1 MKNIFYLIILV
12 IFSLFV
18 NQHVANRGAFPID
31 SFLIFDAG
39 YNIISGHHPFK
50 DYWLITGPF
59 LDYVQA
65 FFFLIFGVNW
75 TSYVLHASAVNVLL
89 AVFSFY
95 FFVNIGLKNYYAFV
109 YSLGTSLLAYPSI
122 GSPFIDHHAVI
133 FCILACYS
141 ISLGFLY
148 NKNIFWILTPIFII
162 FSFFSKQIPSSYLTI
177 LFVIFICFFFMKKQN
192 KQNLLYLTLGSLVSF
207 FLIFIVFVINEIPF
221 KNFLTQY
228 IFYPLSLGE
237 QRMGNL
243 NIDFD
248 NLIAQFKFIYLVSIP
263 LIIGTYFLKQSK
275 QKKLLHS
282 EEFSNSLIFLI
293 SLAIL
298 IYCQLLTKNQVLI
311 FFLIP
316 IAAAYSHAYIEKYFN
331 KKYIIY
337 FILLIFIFS
346 TAKYHIRFNVNKK
359 FIDLAKA
366 DFNLSVEATTLDKR
380 LHGIKWITPHY
391 ISNPSKEISLLI
403 ETKNILNGV
412 KDRKIIVTDY
422 QFFSSLLD
430 NQFVSPNKWYDGLS
444 VPNKNNKYYYEFK
457 DFFITKLKL
466 NDIKYIYFIGQ
477 NKHTMYFFN
486 ELIQKNECIL
496 SQRINELLVEFDIN
510 KCEKIL

>member
-162 FSFFSKQIPSSYLTI
+162 FSFFSKQIPSPYFLVLFITIFLIYFYYLKNINKNI
-177 LFVIFICFFFMKKQN
+177 LKNLFIGSF
-192 KQNLLYLTLGSLVSF
+192 LSLGLV
-207 FLIFIVFVINEIPF
+207 FLIFIVNKIPF
-221 KNFLTQY
+221 QNFLTQY
-228 IFYPLSLGE
+228 IFYPFSLGDDRISRLE
-237 QRMGNL
+237 
-243 NIDFD
+243 IDFE
-248 NLIAQFKFIYLVSIP
+248 NLISQFKFIYLILIP
-263 LIIGTYFLKQSK
+263 LVISTFYLAKK
-275 QKKLLHS
+275 KRKNLTQKKEYIVSLL
-282 EEFSNSLIFLI
+282 FLGSI
-293 SLAIL
+293 GIL

-316 IAAAYSHAYIEKYFN
+316 ICAAYSHSYSTKYFK
-331 KKYIIY
+331 KKYLIY
-337 FILLIFIFS
+337 FILLIFIF
-346 TAKYHIRFNVNKK
+346 TTGKYHMRFNQDRK
-359 FIDLAKA
+359 FIELVNANFSLAEDASKI
-366 DFNLSVEATTLDKR
+366 DKR
-380 LHGIKWITPHY
+380 LSGLKWITPHY
-391 ISNPSKEISLLI
+391 PYSPFDEVNLLI
-403 ETKNILNGV
+403 DTKNILLNNA
-412 KDRKIIVTDY
+412 KAKIIITDY
-422 QFFSSLLD
+422 QFFSSII
-430 NQFVSPNKWYDGLS
+430 NNKFASPNKWYDDLS
-444 VPNKNNKYYYEFK
+444 IPNKNSKYYDVHKEFFLNK
-457 DFFITKLKL
+457 ITKNK
-466 NDIKYIYFIGQ
+466 IKYLYFIGK
-477 NKHTMYFFN
+477 NKNDMYFFN
-486 ELIQKNECIL
+486 EFINENKCTNL
-496 SQRINELLVEFDIN
+496 NKLNELLLEFDISQC
-510 KCEKIL
+510 KF

>member
-1 MKNIFYLIILV
+1 LINKIYFIILAV
-12 IFSLFV
+12 FSVLI
-18 NQHVANRGAFPID
+18 NQYFANKGIFPID
-31 SFLIFDAG
+31 SFLIFDSG
-39 YNIISGHHPFK
+39 NNILSGNHPFK
-50 DYWLITGPF
+50 DYWLITGPL
-59 LDYVQA
+59 LDYFQSL
-65 FFFLIFGVNW
+65 FFLIFGVNW
-75 TSYVLHASAVNVLL
+75 FGYVFHASLL
-89 AVFSFY
+89 NMALTLFSFY
-95 FFVNIGLKNYYAFV
+95 FFLNIGLNNFYSFIYA
-109 YSLGTSLLAYPSI
+109 LGISILAYPSM
-122 GSPFIDHHAVI
+122 GTPFIDHHAVI
-133 FCILACYS
+133 FSIMALYS
-141 ISLGFLY
+141 LSLGVLTK
-148 NKNIFWILTPIFII
+148 KNIFWFLIPIFLI

-177 LFVIFICFFFMKKQN
+177 LFAIFICFFFMKKQN

-207 FLIFIVFVINEIPF
+207 FLIIIVFVINEIPF

-228 IFYPLSLGE
+228 VFYPLSLGE
-237 QRMGNL
+237 QRMSNL

-263 LIIGTYFLKQSK
+263 LIIGTYFLKESK
-275 QKKLLHS
+275 QKKLLYY

-316 IAAAYSHAYIEKYFN
+316 IAAAYSHVYTEKYFN

-366 DFNLSVEATTLDKR
+366 DFNLSVEAATLDKR

-430 NQFVSPNKWYDGLS
+430 NQFVSPNKWYDDLS

-457 DFFITKLKL
+457 DFFINKLKL

-510 KCEKIL
+510 KCGQIL

>member
-1 MKNIFYLIILV
+1 MINKIYFIVLAVFSVLI
-12 IFSLFV
+12 
-18 NQHVANRGAFPID
+18 NQYFANKGIFPID

-39 YNIISGHHPFK
+39 NNILYGNHPFK
-50 DYWLITGPF
+50 DYWVITGPL
-59 LDYVQA
+59 LDYFQSL
-65 FFFLIFGVNW
+65 FFLIFGVNW
-75 TSYVLHASAVNVLL
+75 FGYVFHASLL
-89 AVFSFY
+89 NMALTLFSFY
-95 FFVNIGLKNYYAFV
+95 FFLNIGLNNFYAFI
-109 YSLGTSLLAYPSI
+109 YALGISILAYPSI
-122 GSPFIDHHAVI
+122 GTPFIDHHAVI
-133 FCILACYS
+133 FSIMALYS
-141 ISLGFLY
+141 LSLGVLTK
-148 NKNIFWILTPIFII
+148 KNIFWFLIPIFLI

-207 FLIFIVFVINEIPF
+207 FLIIIVFVINEIPF